1 MLKIFILTLKVTFRD
16 HSRQIF
22 MAYQNFGPKMDDT
35 FSKHTVEIFEGLI
48 DLLKRLEEVFNSQKQ
63 KK

>member
-1 MLKIFILTLKVTFRD
+1 
-16 HSRQIF
+16 